1 MGNPPDRSPV
11 DAHPWYRYFWPWF
24 LIGLLACSMAGSI
37 SLLVIAMQNPDPL
50 VSDDWYQEGKGI
62 NRQLE
67 RDRVAVAMGLSA
79 ELFVDDLT
87 GDVLVVL
94 EGAEAAKVQSIELKL
109 EHPTRAES
117 DQVLVLRWVD
127 HLQRYQGQ
135 LDHALRGRWYMT
147 LSSMSEG
154 AVDRRGNSWRL
165 KQSMIAPPVG
175 PIRFDPAR

>member
-1 MGNPPDRSPV
+1 MATPPDRSPV

-24 LIGLLACSMAGSI
+24 LIGLLAFSMAGSI
-37 SLLVIAMQNPDPL
+37 SLHVISIRNPDPL

-67 RDRVAVAMGLSA
+67 RDRVAADMGLSA

-87 GDVLVVL
+87 GDVSLVL
-94 EGAEAAKVQSIELKL
+94 EGAETSQVQSVELKL

-127 HLQRYQGQ
+127 HMQRYQGQ
-135 LDHALRGRWYMT
+135 LDHAMKGRWYMT
-147 LSSMSEG
+147 LSSMAEG
-154 AVDRRGNSWRL
+154 AVDRSETAWRL
-165 KQSMIAPPVG
+165 KQTMTAPHAG
-175 PIRFDPAR
+175 PIRFDSAR